1 METKLLNKNQLQ
13 IAANLLKQG
22 EIVGFPTETV
32 YGLGVVYNNEAAFEK
47 LMVAKNRPSNKP
59 FTLMCSSLE
68 MIEKFV
74 DINNKMKILIA
85 RFMPGPLTLVLKA
98 KVDLPH
104 YVTMGSEY
112 VGVRISSHPLVLELI
127 RLIDIPLL
135 VPSANKS
142 GEESLSTYKEVYKVF
157 KNEIAGLIKEDAL
170 NDLPSTI
177 VKIEDNQLICIRE
190 GSLLMSEIEE
200 YWRKL

>member
-74 DINNKMKILIA
+74 DINNKMKMLIA

-177 VKIEDNQLICIRE
+177 VKIEGNQLICIRE

>member
-74 DINNKMKILIA
+74 DINNKMKMFIA

-177 VKIEDNQLICIRE
+177 VKIEGNQLICIRE